1 MGNNNYNEYDNR
13 VYWIW
18 LTMIF
23 GIGSD
28 DFWKYCRGY
37 RTVKDFAEDVMNG
50 RIRLNTSAQKNRLAS
65 VSLDDASR
73 VLQKCLDNGV
83 EVTSFKSSKYPARL
97 KKTLSPPPVLY
108 FKGDISVLSD
118 MPSVAVIGTRN
129 PCEYS
134 IDITDSICSGLA
146 RSGILTIS
154 GFEEG
159 IDVKAN
165 SASVNS
171 GGKTVGVCGKG
182 ILDKRTLSEQGDL
195 IAENGV
201 LIAEYTD
208 ANDFGRVLYDNRN
221 RILCGLADVLLFV
234 ECSEISHG
242 LNNVKHAERMEL
254 PIFAVPPADINDK
267 HFFGQRNLLRNGAFS
282 AFDAQDL
289 IRYMSKMESADG
301 DGLVKY
307 NSIKVEKSDKTTNR
321 KIKERHNLNNSL
333 KNSSEDLHNSQY
345 SATIDISVLTGTQ
358 LKIAELLKSGGD
370 MYIDQISETL
380 DIPVPEIM
388 NELIDMQ
395 MNGIVTELA
404 GKLYRLG

>member
-1 MGNNNYNEYDNR
+1 MENNIIKEYDNR

-28 DFWKYCRGY
+28 DFWKHCRGY
-37 RTVKDFAEDVMNG
+37 RTVKDFALDVMKG
-50 RIRLNTSAQKNRLAS
+50 KIRLFNQGQRNRLE
-65 VSLDDASR
+65 SLSFDDAER
-73 VLQKCLDNGV
+73 VLEKCLDNGV

-97 KKTLSPPPVLY
+97 KKTVSPPPVLY
-108 FKGDISVLSD
+108 YKGDISVLSE

-146 RSGILTIS
+146 KSGIMTIS

-165 SASVNS
+165 SASVLS

-182 ILDKRTLSEQGDL
+182 ILDQRTFSEQGDM
-195 IAENGV
+195 IINNGV

-208 ANDFGRVLYDNRN
+208 TDDFGRVLYDNRN
-221 RILCGLADVLLFV
+221 RIMCGLADVLLFV
-234 ECSEISHG
+234 ECSDISHG
-242 LNNVKHAERMEL
+242 LNNVKHAERMGL
-254 PIFAVPPADINDK
+254 PVFAVPPADINDR

-282 AFDAQDL
+282 AFDAQDI
-289 IRYMSKMESADG
+289 IRYMSNLDDPDG

-307 NSIKVEKSDKTTNR
+307 STIKVDKSDKTTNR
-321 KIKERHNLNNSL
+321 KKKERHNLNNSM
-333 KNSSEDLHNSQY
+333 KNPSEGLQNVKN
-345 SATIDISVLTGTQ
+345 SATINISVLSGTQ
-358 LKIAELLKSGGD
+358 LKIAELLKSGGE
-370 MYIDQISETL
+370 MYIDQISDSL

-388 NELIDMQ
+388 NELIELQ
-395 MNGIVTELA
+395 MSGMVTELA